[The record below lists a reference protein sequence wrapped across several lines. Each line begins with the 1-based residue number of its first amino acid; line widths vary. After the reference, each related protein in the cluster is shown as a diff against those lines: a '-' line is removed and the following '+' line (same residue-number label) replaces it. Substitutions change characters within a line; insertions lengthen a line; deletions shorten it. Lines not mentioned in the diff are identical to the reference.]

1 MYARENNPLVVVS
14 PHLDDGVFSCGDLLA
29 RSASSTVITV
39 CTGLPENP
47 ARLTSW
53 DQQCGFLTARSA
65 LRTRL
70 DENREALRLLGSKGV
85 ELGLPDSQ
93 YVRDW
98 HPFIPLLRE
107 SLKNAI
113 ARLHPR
119 QVVMPLGLFHDDHI
133 RVSDVLLSLLYL
145 FPAAVWLAYEDVP
158 YRARP
163 AAVAQR
169 LSVIRQRGIRASRV
183 STPCRSDRKS
193 RAVWAYGS
201 QLRGFGAYPD
211 DLAQPE
217 GYWRLTRSGEAS

>member
-1 MYARENNPLVVVS
+1 MLTREKNALVVVS

-29 RSASSTVITV
+29 RSRLSTVITV

-53 DQQCGFLTARSA
+53 DQRCGFPTARAA
-65 LRTRL
+65 LTERL
-70 DENREALRLLGSKGV
+70 EENREALRLLGSDGV

-93 YVRDW
+93 YVHNW
-98 HPFIPLLRE
+98 QPFIPLLRE
-107 SLKNAI
+107 SLKNAL

-133 RVSDVLLSLLYL
+133 RVSDILLSLLYL
-145 FPAAVWLAYEDVP
+145 FPAAVWMAYEDVP

-163 AAVAQR
+163 DAVPQR
-169 LSVIRQRGIRASRV
+169 LSVIRQRGIEASRV
-183 STPCRSDRKS
+183 ATPCRSDRKS

-201 QLRGFGAYPD
+201 QLRGFGACPD
-211 DLAQPE
+211 DLTRPE
-217 GYWRLTRSGEAS
+217 GYWRLTPSGDGP